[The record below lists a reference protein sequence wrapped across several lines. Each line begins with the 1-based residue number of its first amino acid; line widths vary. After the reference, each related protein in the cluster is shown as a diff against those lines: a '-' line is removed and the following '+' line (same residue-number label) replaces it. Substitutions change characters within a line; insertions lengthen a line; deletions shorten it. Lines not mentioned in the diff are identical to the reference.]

1 MTDERF
7 FDAPGEPVPDEPACA
22 PYEPVP
28 DEPACAPY
36 EPVPDEPACAPYE
49 PVPDE
54 PTYDLT
60 LEEAVKV
67 LSSLTPEAQEPTP
80 PAAPYTSEEGNE
92 TEKALPQ
99 GERLAAPRSRW
110 RVQIG
115 SEVEPK
121 PVEFLWNPYLPI
133 GEVTM
138 VMAAGGAGKTF
149 ALCGIA
155 AEMSRGRRPMNGFD
169 DFEPV
174 HSLLISAEDRASVL
188 RERLEK
194 SDADLSYI
202 HILDDAAS
210 VGLSLA
216 ADSGQALCE
225 IIRAAGARFVV
236 LDPLHAFIG
245 DIDINRVNMVRPV
258 MHALARV
265 AKVAACSIVIVSHVS
280 KRQSDGNANNMA
292 IGSVD
297 LVNACR
303 SVLRVTGDETGANP
317 NRRVLVQTKSNYAAY
332 GDSIAFE
339 VTDDGMRWL
348 GFSALTRDVLEA
360 ASLSRQKLS
369 DYVQAHSLTA
379 AKDDE
384 LIEALLSLC
393 RGQTEERAFYAYK
406 TLRERFMQHFGS
418 GYMKPVLDRI
428 RGRLKEKGVE
438 MEIGKVRVD
447 SCGVKD
453 RGVYLIKRLPQH
465 TQTLF

>member
-1 MTDERF
+1 MTE
-7 FDAPGEPVPDEPACA
+7 E
-22 PYEPVP
+22 
-28 DEPACAPY
+28 
-36 EPVPDEPACAPYE
+36 
-49 PVPDE
+49 
-54 PTYDLT
+54 LT
-60 LEEAVKV
+60 LDEAVRL
-67 LSSLTPEAQEPTP
+67 LSSLTPEEPDTACETP
-80 PAAPYTSEEGNE
+80 PAPDEPNAMYEPYPAPEE
-92 TEKALPQ
+92 PQ
-99 GERLAAPRSRW
+99 GCDAGNDQTNPTAGAHTPAPRTLRPSSRW
-110 RVQIG
+110 HVQTG

-138 VMAAGGAGKTF
+138 VMAAGGVGKTF

-155 AEMSRGRRPMNGFD
+155 AEMSRGRRPLNGLD
-169 DFEPV
+169 SFEPV
-174 HSLLISAEDRASVL
+174 HTLFVSAEDRASVL

-194 SDADLSYI
+194 SGADLGFI

-216 ADSGQALCE
+216 ADNGQELCSL
-225 IIRAAGARFVV
+225 IQATGARLVV

-245 DIDINRVNMVRPV
+245 DIDINRVNAVRPV
-258 MHALARV
+258 MHALAAV
-265 AKVAACSIVIVSHVS
+265 AKAADCSIVIVSHVS

-303 SVLRVTGDETGANP
+303 SVLRIAGDETGANP

-332 GDSIAFE
+332 GASIAYE
-339 VTDDGMRWL
+339 IADDGMRWL
-348 GFSALTRDVLEA
+348 GFSVLTRDLLEA

-369 DYVQAHSLTA
+369 EYLLSQNLSA

-384 LIEALLSLC
+384 LTDALLSLC
-393 RGQTEERAFYAYK
+393 RGQTKEREFYAYK
-406 TLRERFMQHFGS
+406 TLRERWPQHFGS

-438 MEIGKVRVD
+438 MEIGKVCVD

>member
-1 MTDERF
+1 MTE
-7 FDAPGEPVPDEPACA
+7 E
-22 PYEPVP
+22 
-28 DEPACAPY
+28 
-36 EPVPDEPACAPYE
+36 
-49 PVPDE
+49 
-54 PTYDLT
+54 LT
-60 LEEAVKV
+60 LDEAVRL
-67 LSSLTPEAQEPTP
+67 LSSLTPEEPDTACETP
-80 PAAPYTSEEGNE
+80 PAPDEPNAMYEPYPAPEE
-92 TEKALPQ
+92 PQ
-99 GERLAAPRSRW
+99 GCDAGNDQTNPTAGAHTPAPRTLRPSSRW
-110 RVQIG
+110 HVQTG

-138 VMAAGGAGKTF
+138 VMAAGGVGKTF

-155 AEMSRGRRPMNGFD
+155 AEMSRGRRPLNGLD
-169 DFEPV
+169 SFEPV
-174 HSLLISAEDRASVL
+174 HTLFVSAEDRASVL

-194 SDADLSYI
+194 SGADLGFI

-216 ADSGQALCE
+216 ADSGQELCGL
-225 IIRAAGARFVV
+225 IQATGARLVV

-245 DIDINRVNMVRPV
+245 DIDINRVTAVRPV
-258 MHALARV
+258 MHALAAV
-265 AKVAACSIVIVSHVS
+265 AKAADCSIVIVSHVS

-303 SVLRVTGDETGANP
+303 SVLRIAGDETGQNP
-317 NRRVLVQTKSNYAAY
+317 NRRVLVQMKSNYAAY
-332 GDSIAFE
+332 GASIAYE
-339 VTDDGMRWL
+339 IADDGMRWL
-348 GFSALTRDVLEA
+348 GFSVLTRDLLEA

-369 DYVQAHSLTA
+369 EYLLSQNLSA

-384 LIEALLSLC
+384 LTDALLSLC
-393 RGQTEERAFYAYK
+393 RGQTKEREFYAYK
-406 TLRERFMQHFGS
+406 TLRERWPQHFGS

-438 MEIGKVRVD
+438 MEIGKVCVD
-447 SCGVKD
+447 SYGVKD